1 MRNINFKFFVGL
13 SLLLLIIRLLF
24 ISNTLLINDEAYY
37 AIYARHLAWGY
48 VDHGPIVAYLI
59 KLFTFIW
66 ENSFTV
72 RLGATTLMS
81 VLTIILYY
89 FGKKYFNT
97 ETGIVLSLSLTANML
112 FHTNSIVITP
122 DVPMTFF
129 TILAMMFYYLAYC
142 VNKKYIYIGGGMLGL
157 AVLSKISAL
166 FPAIGIALYPI
177 LIKEK
182 RHWLKNIHYYGSFT
196 LAFLIFLPF
205 IIWNFQND
213 FAFVRNQ
220 GSHIY
225 RGGGFGHFINLWLG
239 LAVISGPLFFYFSVI
254 KPFANLKRWKSSS
267 DSIQFFTIVTI
278 VPLSYFL
285 GHSLFSKFELN
296 WPAPVFLSGL
306 FLLALQ
312 INNSQKRF
320 YYAQIIY
327 SLLLIFIITVQTF
340 KPILPIKG
348 DADITNRYYMYDG
361 FLNGLEKFL
370 NENPELSNTRIAT
383 NNFQIPSMIN
393 FYLEPKLEA
402 TCLSI
407 GYQQTLYSFLYP
419 NITQKNDDFIFIK
432 HGMGFPKFLENHFTE
447 ILPLKEFKVRR
458 GDQILSNFSL
468 WHVKDFSGE
477 K

>member
-59 KLFTFIW
+59 KLFTLIW

-254 KPFANLKRWKSSS
+254 KPFANLKSWKSSS

-340 KPILPIKG
+340 KPILPVKG

-458 GDQILSNFSL
+458 GEQILSNFSL

>member
-59 KLFTFIW
+59 KLFTLIW

-81 VLTIILYY
+81 LLTIILYY

-254 KPFANLKRWKSSS
+254 KPFANLKSWKSSS
-267 DSIQFFTIVTI
+267 DSIQFFTTVTI

-340 KPILPIKG
+340 KPILPVKG

-370 NENPELSNTRIAT
+370 NENPELSNTRIAA

-458 GDQILSNFSL
+458 GEQILSNFSL

>member
-59 KLFTFIW
+59 KLFTLIW

-142 VNKKYIYIGGGMLGL
+142 VNKKYIYIGGVMLGL
-157 AVLSKISAL
+157 SVLSKISAL

-220 GSHIY
+220 
-225 RGGGFGHFINLWLG
+225 
-239 LAVISGPLFFYFSVI
+239 
-254 KPFANLKRWKSSS
+254 
-267 DSIQFFTIVTI
+267 
-278 VPLSYFL
+278 
-285 GHSLFSKFELN
+285 
-296 WPAPVFLSGL
+296 
-306 FLLALQ
+306 
-312 INNSQKRF
+312 
-320 YYAQIIY
+320 
-327 SLLLIFIITVQTF
+327 
-340 KPILPIKG
+340 
-348 DADITNRYYMYDG
+348 
-361 FLNGLEKFL
+361 
-370 NENPELSNTRIAT
+370 
-383 NNFQIPSMIN
+383 
-393 FYLEPKLEA
+393 
-402 TCLSI
+402 
-407 GYQQTLYSFLYP
+407 
-419 NITQKNDDFIFIK
+419 
-432 HGMGFPKFLENHFTE
+432 
-447 ILPLKEFKVRR
+447 
-458 GDQILSNFSL
+458 
-468 WHVKDFSGE
+468 
-477 K
+477 

>member
-59 KLFTFIW
+59 KLFTLIW

-254 KPFANLKRWKSSS
+254 KPFANLKSWKSSS

-340 KPILPIKG
+340 KPILPVKG

-432 HGMGFPKFLENHFTE
+432 HGMGVPKFLENHFTE

>member
-59 KLFTFIW
+59 KLFTLIW

-254 KPFANLKRWKSSS
+254 KPFANLKSWKSSS

-340 KPILPIKG
+340 KPILPVKG

-361 FLNGLEKFL
+361 FLKGLEKFL

-468 WHVKDFSGE
+468 WHVKNFSGE

>member
-59 KLFTFIW
+59 KLFTLIW

-254 KPFANLKRWKSSS
+254 KPFANLKSWKSSS

-340 KPILPIKG
+340 KPILPVKG

-361 FLNGLEKFL
+361 FLKGLEKFL

-458 GDQILSNFSL
+458 GEQILSNFSL

>member
-59 KLFTFIW
+59 KLFTLIW

-254 KPFANLKRWKSSS
+254 KPFANLKSWKSSS

-340 KPILPIKG
+340 KPILPVKG

>member
-59 KLFTFIW
+59 KLFTLIW

-72 RLGATTLMS
+72 RLGATPLMS

-239 LAVISGPLFFYFSVI
+239 LAVISGPLFFYFSGI
-254 KPFANLKRWKSSS
+254 KPFANLKSWKSSS

-340 KPILPIKG
+340 KPILPVKG

-361 FLNGLEKFL
+361 FLKGLEKFL

-432 HGMGFPKFLENHFTE
+432 HGMGFPKFLESHFNE

-468 WHVKDFSGE
+468 WHVKNFSGE

>member
-59 KLFTFIW
+59 KLFTLIW

-97 ETGIVLSLSLTANML
+97 ETGIILSLSLTANML

-254 KPFANLKRWKSSS
+254 KPFANLKSWKGSS
-267 DSIQFFTIVTI
+267 DSIQFFTIVTN

-340 KPILPIKG
+340 KPILPVKG

-370 NENPELSNTRIAT
+370 NENPDLRNTRIAT

>member
-59 KLFTFIW
+59 KLFTLIW

-239 LAVISGPLFFYFSVI
+239 LAVISGPLFFSFSVI

-340 KPILPIKG
+340 KPILPVKG

-361 FLNGLEKFL
+361 FLKGLEKFL

>member
-59 KLFTFIW
+59 KLFTLIW

-254 KPFANLKRWKSSS
+254 KPFANLKSWKSSS

-340 KPILPIKG
+340 KPILPVKG

-458 GDQILSNFSL
+458 GDKILSNFSL
-468 WHVKDFSGE
+468 WHVKNFSGE

>member
-1 MRNINFKFFVGL
+1 M
-13 SLLLLIIRLLF
+13 
-24 ISNTLLINDEAYY
+24 
-37 AIYARHLAWGY
+37 
-48 VDHGPIVAYLI
+48 
-59 KLFTFIW
+59 
-66 ENSFTV
+66 
-72 RLGATTLMS
+72 
-81 VLTIILYY
+81 
-89 FGKKYFNT
+89 
-97 ETGIVLSLSLTANML
+97 
-112 FHTNSIVITP
+112 
-122 DVPMTFF
+122 
-129 TILAMMFYYLAYC
+129 
-142 VNKKYIYIGGGMLGL
+142 
-157 AVLSKISAL
+157 
-166 FPAIGIALYPI
+166 
-177 LIKEK
+177 
-182 RHWLKNIHYYGSFT
+182 
-196 LAFLIFLPF
+196 
-205 IIWNFQND
+205 
-213 FAFVRNQ
+213 
-220 GSHIY
+220 
-225 RGGGFGHFINLWLG
+225 
-239 LAVISGPLFFYFSVI
+239 
-254 KPFANLKRWKSSS
+254 
-267 DSIQFFTIVTI
+267 
-278 VPLSYFL
+278 
-285 GHSLFSKFELN
+285 N

-340 KPILPIKG
+340 KPILPVKG

-419 NITQKNDDFIFIK
+419 NINQKNDDFIFIK

-468 WHVKDFSGE
+468 WHVKNFSGE

>member
-59 KLFTFIW
+59 KLFTLIW

-254 KPFANLKRWKSSS
+254 KPFANLKSWKSSS

-296 WPAPVFLSGL
+296 WPAPIFLSGL

-340 KPILPIKG
+340 KPILPVKG

>member
-59 KLFTFIW
+59 KLFTLIW

-254 KPFANLKRWKSSS
+254 KPFANLKSWKSSS

-340 KPILPIKG
+340 KPILPVKG

-361 FLNGLEKFL
+361 FLKGLEKFL

-393 FYLEPKLEA
+393 FYLEPNLEA

-458 GDQILSNFSL
+458 GEQILSNFSL

>member
-59 KLFTFIW
+59 KLFTLIW

-340 KPILPIKG
+340 KPILPVKG

-361 FLNGLEKFL
+361 FLKGLEKFL

-458 GDQILSNFSL
+458 GEQILSNFSL

>member
-59 KLFTFIW
+59 KLFTLIW

-81 VLTIILYY
+81 LLTIILYY

-340 KPILPIKG
+340 KPILPFKG

-393 FYLEPKLEA
+393 FYLEPNLEA

-432 HGMGFPKFLENHFTE
+432 HGMGFPKFLESHFTE

>member
-59 KLFTFIW
+59 KLFTLIW

-225 RGGGFGHFINLWLG
+225 RGGGIGHFINLWLG
-239 LAVISGPLFFYFSVI
+239 IAVISGPLFFYFSVI
-254 KPFANLKRWKSSS
+254 KPFINLKRWKNLS

-306 FLLALQ
+306 FLFALQ
-312 INNSQKRF
+312 IKNTQKRL

-340 KPILPIKG
+340 KPILPLKG
-348 DADITNRYYMYDG
+348 DADI
-361 FLNGLEKFL
+361 
-370 NENPELSNTRIAT
+370 
-383 NNFQIPSMIN
+383 
-393 FYLEPKLEA
+393 
-402 TCLSI
+402 CL
-407 GYQQTLYSFLYP
+407 LYTS
-419 NITQKNDDFIFIK
+419 DAAD
-432 HGMGFPKFLENHFTE
+432 E
-447 ILPLKEFKVRR
+447 
-458 GDQILSNFSL
+458 
-468 WHVKDFSGE
+468 
-477 K
+477 

>member
-59 KLFTFIW
+59 KLFTLIW

-340 KPILPIKG
+340 KPILPVKG

>member
-59 KLFTFIW
+59 KLFTLIW

-225 RGGGFGHFINLWLG
+225 RGGGIGHFINLWVG
-239 LAVISGPLFFYFSVI
+239 IAAISGPLFFYFSVI
-254 KPFANLKRWKSSS
+254 KPFINLKRWENLS

-306 FLLALQ
+306 FLFSLQ
-312 INNSQKRF
+312 IKNTQKRL

-340 KPILPIKG
+340 KPILPLKG

>member
-59 KLFTFIW
+59 KLFTLIW

-254 KPFANLKRWKSSS
+254 KPFANLKSWKSSS

-340 KPILPIKG
+340 KPILPVKG

-361 FLNGLEKFL
+361 FLKGLEKFL

-432 HGMGFPKFLENHFTE
+432 HGMGFPKFLENYFTE